1 MFTSSNSTVGNQRM
15 SNMFIGEYNHS
26 VDEKGRMAVPAKFR
40 TKLKQGAV
48 VTKGLDNCLVIY
60 PRAEWEQLAEKLS
73 SLPISQANT
82 RAFSRLM
89 LAGAMDIELDKQGR
103 MVIPEYLRQYAS
115 VEKKVVVAGL
125 YNRLEIWD
133 QAKWESYRSETEDA
147 SNEIAEQLGELG
159 V

>member
-1 MFTSSNSTVGNQRM
+1 MST
-15 SNMFIGEYNHS
+15 MFIGEYHHS
-26 VDEKGRMAVPAKFR
+26 VDDKGRMAVPAKFR
-40 TKLKQGAV
+40 SKLQNGAV

-60 PRAEWEQLAEKLS
+60 PKAEWEALAEKLS

-103 MVIPEYLRQYAS
+103 MIIPEYLRTFADL
-115 VEKKVVVAGL
+115 EKKVVVAGL

-133 QAKWESYRSETEDA
+133 ESKWEDYRSETEDA
-147 SNEIAEQLGELG
+147 SAEIAEQLGELG

>member
-1 MFTSSNSTVGNQRM
+1 
-15 SNMFIGEYNHS
+15 MFIGEYQHS
-26 VDEKGRMAVPAKFR
+26 IDEKGRMAVPAKFR
-40 TKLKQGAV
+40 AKLQQGAV

-60 PRAEWEQLAEKLS
+60 PRAEWEKLAEKLS

-103 MVIPEYLRQYAS
+103 MIIPEYLRTFAELS
-115 VEKKVVVAGL
+115 KKVVLAGL
-125 YNRLEIWD
+125 YNRIEVWEA
-133 QAKWESYRSETEDA
+133 AKWEDYRSETEDA
-147 SNEIAEQLGELG
+147 SAEIAEQLGELG

>member
-1 MFTSSNSTVGNQRM
+1 MAQPGM
-15 SNMFIGEYNHS
+15 SIMFIGEYHHS
-26 VDEKGRMAVPAKFR
+26 VDDKGRMAVPAKFR
-40 TKLKQGAV
+40 AKLQSGAV

-60 PRAEWEQLAEKLS
+60 PRAEWERLAEKLA

-103 MVIPEYLRQYAS
+103 MMIPEYLRNYGG

-133 QAKWESYRSETEDA
+133 AQKWEDYRTDTEES